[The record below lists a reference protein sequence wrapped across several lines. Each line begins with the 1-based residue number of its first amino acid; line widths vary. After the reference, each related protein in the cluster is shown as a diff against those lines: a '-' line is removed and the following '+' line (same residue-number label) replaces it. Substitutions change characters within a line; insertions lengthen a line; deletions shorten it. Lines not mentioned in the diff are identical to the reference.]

1 MKNLLVNP
9 IIHVVAVSSL
19 DHSRY
24 RFRTV
29 SLFFSSVV
37 RYDLLLVLKYR
48 IIVVPVFGQN
58 TTETRG
64 RYPQGYNICA

>member
-37 RYDLLLVLKYR
+37 RPFARVKVSNNSGSCFRSKYDSWTLSSRL
-48 IIVVPVFGQN
+48 
-58 TTETRG
+58 
-64 RYPQGYNICA
+64 